1 MKKAY
6 VKPTMVKMEVEV
18 QSFMAASKG
27 CVFIPKNDGVCFKP
41 NEIKGGAGVDFTLAE
56 ITKKGDNCLSAL
68 KRSGMFTTGYG
79 NVTVTETS
87 RDRYKVCKKR

>member
-27 CVFIPKNDGVCFKP
+27 CVFIPKNDSKVCIGANKP
-41 NEIKGGAGVDFTLAE
+41 SAGGFDLTVSRLEDGCKRILTQSGLAGE
-56 ITKKGDNCLSAL
+56 
-68 KRSGMFTTGYG
+68 TT
-79 NVTVTETS
+79 VTVYETS
-87 RDRYKVCKKR
+87 GNRYKVCKKR